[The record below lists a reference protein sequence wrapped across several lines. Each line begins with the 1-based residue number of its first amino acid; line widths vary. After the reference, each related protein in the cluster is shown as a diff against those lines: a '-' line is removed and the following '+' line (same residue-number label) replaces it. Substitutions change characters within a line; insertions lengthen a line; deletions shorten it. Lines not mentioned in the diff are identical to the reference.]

1 LKRQL
6 RHTNR
11 SKADLNSSQQ
21 WLFNI
26 LIDKDDLKPS
36 DRFTYGDLLYGVP
49 NALMCVETVLFSA
62 AFWYAFSS
70 AEYAHKS
77 GMRRVPL
84 WRAVIDALNPYDMVH
99 GVARAVGLLV
109 GGSGAKN
116 QDVTSYVA
124 EPTTRSGRGR
134 YRTLEGM
141 ESLAQPDRSRSRT
154 PVYTGVAPQSPPR
167 YDAYSGHLSADFRT
181 DRSQSPGVDTRYD
194 AARGRDMV

>member
-1 LKRQL
+1 
-6 RHTNR
+6 
-11 SKADLNSSQQ
+11 
-21 WLFNI
+21 
-26 LIDKDDLKPS
+26 
-36 DRFTYGDLLYGVP
+36 
-49 NALMCVETVLFSA
+49 MCVETVLFSA

-77 GMRRVPL
+77 GMRRLPI
-84 WRAVIDALNPYDMVH
+84 WRAIPDALKPYDLVH

-109 GGSGAKN
+109 GSSGAKHH
-116 QDVTSYVA
+116 DVATYVA

-154 PVYTGVAPQSPPR
+154 PLHTGVAPQSPPR
-167 YDAYSGHLSADFRT
+167 YDAYSGHLSAGVGD
-181 DRSQSPGVDTRYD
+181 DRSQSVDVDTRYD

>member
-1 LKRQL
+1 LITKL
-6 RHTNR
+6 TATF
-11 SKADLNSSQQ
+11 KQ

-26 LIDKDDLKPS
+26 LIDKDVLKPS
-36 DRFTYGDLLYGVP
+36 DRFSYGDLLYGVP
-49 NALMCVETVLFSA
+49 NALMCIETVLFSA

-77 GMRRVPL
+77 GMRRLPL
-84 WRAVIDALNPYDMVH
+84 WRAVLDALNPYDLIH

-109 GGSGAKN
+109 GSSGAKHQN
-116 QDVTSYVA
+116 VTEYVA

-134 YRTLEGM
+134 YRTLDGM

-154 PVYTGVAPQSPPR
+154 PLHTGVAPQSPPR
-167 YDAYSGHLSADFRT
+167 YDAYSGHLSAGGRD
-181 DRSQSPGVDTRYD
+181 DRSLSPAVDTRYD